1 MRARSLVKMRSLL
14 LQLLL
19 ARHDEFFCGHLVS
32 EQTVTAPGRQ
42 SVLCLLDG
50 FHALKRV
57 RLALKCA
64 EKKQKES
71 PIVTWLM
78 DALRDALY
86 VVNEHDLR
94 AVKSKFEEH
103 GINFWSRYKYDW
115 DSLRPYFRRVIPQ
128 PALLQA
134 NIEAVMLAFNA
145 TSEGLRVSELG
156 DGALPKAI
164 SKLMSHVAHG
174 CLSDPPDL
182 ELYSKKKVDKFG
194 LQIYRCHRGTNS
206 AESGLHRHLIKK
218 FASKNMSVE
227 YSCIFLAFFCD
238 RYNCDASDMKLG
250 HYNPELYVDLR
261 NYHGS
266 IYGEVIYAGIASG
279 HEYELQDDLHFM
291 VPMTAPEILDA
302 EELKLYQPTVRY
314 LAEKMKVRHPEI
326 SQFNM
331 FERIRFAA
339 MVQKH
344 FAVGAARPNFANM
357 RLEWNATGL
366 NENNTY
372 VHGIKPKLIHAK
384 AERHLEDYYDN
395 HYLRSLEFK
404 STMNYLKTDLNLA
417 LIKQRGLNPQG
428 CAGAVAPRV
437 DAGLKRVGQLQAVAV
452 AGSIKQTHARSGV
465 SADAVRVYKKRLCS
479 SCGMS
484 KCGGTLQSAGY
495 KCDSFATYQHA
506 HAGQQLSNA
515 VMRTNYNSQDERVAF
530 ISASQ

>member
-1 MRARSLVKMRSLL
+1 M
-14 LQLLL
+14 
-19 ARHDEFFCGHLVS
+19 
-32 EQTVTAPGRQ
+32 
-42 SVLCLLDG
+42 
-50 FHALKRV
+50 
-57 RLALKCA
+57 
-64 EKKQKES
+64 
-71 PIVTWLM
+71 
-78 DALRDALY
+78 Y
-86 VVNEHDLR
+86 
-94 AVKSKFEEH
+94 
-103 GINFWSRYKYDW
+103 
-115 DSLRPYFRRVIPQ
+115 
-128 PALLQA
+128 
-134 NIEAVMLAFNA
+134 
-145 TSEGLRVSELG
+145 
-156 DGALPKAI
+156 
-164 SKLMSHVAHG
+164 
-174 CLSDPPDL
+174 
-182 ELYSKKKVDKFG
+182 
-194 LQIYRCHRGTNS
+194 RGTNS

-250 HYNPELYVDLR
+250 RYNPELYVDLR

-314 LAEKMKVRHPEI
+314 LAEKMKVRHPET

-339 MVQKH
+339 MVHKH
-344 FAVGAARPNFANM
+344 FAVGAARPKFANM

-384 AERHLEDYYDN
+384 AERHLEDYYGN

-404 STMNYLKTDLNLA
+404 STMNYLTTDLNLA

-437 DAGLKRVGQLQAVAV
+437 DTGLERVRQLQAVLV
-452 AGSIKQTHARSGV
+452 VGSIKQTHARSGV

-506 HAGQQLSNA
+506 HAGQQLSNG
-515 VMRTNYNSQDERVAF
+515 VMRTNYNSQEERVAF
-530 ISASQ
+530 ISASK